1 MIGQTISNYHI
12 LEKLGEGGMGVVYK
26 AEDTKLKRTIALK
39 FLPPELAASAQDKAR
54 FVQEAQAASALN
66 HPNVCTIHDIQEH
79 DGQMFIVMEFVD
91 GQTLREK
98 MSSINPAKAID
109 VGVQIAEGLSA
120 AHEKGIVHRD
130 IKPENIMVRKD
141 GIVQIMDFG
150 LAKLRASRASR
161 LTKAGSTIGT
171 AGYMSPEQVQG
182 QETDHRS
189 DIFSLGVLL
198 YELFTGELPFKGVH
212 ETALMYEIVNVDPA
226 PMSVV
231 KPELDPE
238 LDRIVL
244 ECLQKEPDE
253 RYNSVKDIAKDLKRF
268 KRESSRQRMSRV
280 TAVRDVYKSS
290 AGVVQ
295 TGTIQSPAHTPS
307 AATEPAP
314 AKKKRPLLLASTT
327 AFFLLTTALFAF
339 LYWREPAKESNPVR
353 FIIPPPEK
361 GAFLGQAPVI
371 SPDGLKLVYAARD
384 SSGRSMLWL
393 RPLASLL
400 ATPVSGT
407 DDAIYPF
414 WSPDSRYIG
423 FFQNGKLRKV
433 EASGGPVQSLADA
446 PQARGGTWSSAGI
459 IVFAPNFGSGL
470 QQVPEAG
477 GTPTELTTLDSARR
491 EDSHRWASFLPDGR
505 HFVYLRRST
514 EDEKTGVFLGSLDS
528 RESSLLLP
536 IKSNA
541 IYASPGYLLFVM
553 ERSLMAQPF
562 DASKGTLSGQAFPIT
577 EDVGFDQTY
586 SFGLFSASSG
596 GVLALGLGA
605 GSTGNRQL
613 VWFDRSGKRLEK
625 AGTSGSNFDFCVSPD
640 EKRVVFRRVDPLTR
654 NNDLWIL
661 DLQRQTE
668 SRFTFSSAVDDDPVW
683 SSDGSRVF
691 FDSNPEGVA
700 NLYQKVGSGAGTEEL
715 LFKSPDGKFPMDC
728 SPDGRYLLFQQL
740 GQRTKE
746 DLWILPTGGD
756 RKPYPYVQSAAS
768 EYSGHFSPDG
778 RWIAYSSDES
788 GKYEV
793 YVQAFPLTQGKWQV
807 SISGG
812 AAPLWSK
819 DGKELFYLAPDKKVM
834 AVSVTG
840 RGTSFEQGI
849 PKPLFDT
856 DVDVYVA
863 AARYAVSKD
872 GKRFLINSS
881 VEGSSSKPIMIAL
894 DWAHGITR
902 K

>member
-1 MIGQTISNYHI
+1 MIGQTISHYHI

-26 AEDTKLKRTIALK
+26 AEDTKLKRIIALK
-39 FLPPELAASAQDKAR
+39 FLPPELAASDQDKAR

-91 GQTLREK
+91 GQTLRERK
-98 MSSINPAKAID
+98 GAINLAKAID
-109 VGVQIAEGLSA
+109 IGVQVAEGLAA

-130 IKPENIMVRKD
+130 IKPENIMIRKD

-161 LTKAGSTIGT
+161 LTKAGSTVGT

-212 ETALMYEIVNVDPA
+212 ETALMYEIVNVDPV
-226 PMSVV
+226 PMSAV
-231 KPELDPE
+231 KPEIDPE

-280 TAVRDVYKSS
+280 TAVRDVYKVPGAS
-290 AGVVQ
+290 AQ
-295 TGTIQSPAHTPS
+295 TPS
-307 AATEPAP
+307 LPPPEPAPAP
-314 AKKKRPLLLASTT
+314 AKKSRPVLLASTA
-327 AFFLLTTALFAF
+327 AFFLLTTALLAF
-339 LYWREPAKESNPVR
+339 LYWREPVKEVTPVR
-353 FIIPPPEK
+353 FTIPAPER
-361 GAFLGQAPVI
+361 GTFLGQVPII
-371 SPDGLKLVYAARD
+371 SPDGLKLVFAARD
-384 SSGRSMLWL
+384 SSGKSFLWL
-393 RPLASLL
+393 RPLASLI
-400 ATPVSGT
+400 ATPISGT
-407 DDAIYPF
+407 DDAFYPF

-423 FFQNGKLRKV
+423 FFQNGKLRKI

-446 PQARGGTWSSAGI
+446 PVGRGGTWGSAGM
-459 IVFAPNFGSGL
+459 IVFAPNFGGGL
-470 QQVPEAG
+470 QQVSDAG
-477 GTPTELTTLDSARR
+477 GTPTQTTVLDTTRR
-491 EDSHRWASFLPDGR
+491 EDSHRWPSFLPDGR
-505 HFVYLRRST
+505 HFVYLRRSS
-514 EDEKTGVFLGSLDS
+514 EDEKTGVYIGSLDS
-528 RESSLLLP
+528 KESSILLP

-541 IYASPGYLLFVM
+541 IYASPGFLLFVM

-577 EDVGFDQTY
+577 EDVAFDQTY
-586 SFGLFSASSG
+586 SFGLFSASST
-596 GVLALGLGA
+596 GVLALGMGS
-605 GSTGNRQL
+605 GSTSNRQL

-625 AGTSGSNFDFCVSPD
+625 AGTPGSVFDFCLSPD
-640 EKRVVFRRVDPLTR
+640 EKRVVFRRIDPQTR

-668 SRFTFSSAVDDDPVW
+668 SRFTFSSAVDDDPIW
-683 SSDGSRVF
+683 SSDGSKVY

-700 NLYQKVGSGAGTEEL
+700 NLYQKIGTGAGNEEV
-715 LFKSPDGKFPMDC
+715 LFKDGLGKYPMDC
-728 SPDGRYLLFQQL
+728 SPDGRYILFQHE
-740 GQRTKE
+740 GRTTKE
-746 DLWILPTGGD
+746 DLWLLPTVGE
-756 RKPYPYVQSAAS
+756 RKPFPYVQSAAS

-788 GKYEV
+788 GKFEV

-819 DGKELFYLAPDKKVM
+819 DGKELFYLAPDKKLMV
-834 AVSVTG
+834 VSVTG

-856 DVDVYVA
+856 DVDVYSA
-863 AARYAVSKD
+863 AARYQVSRD
-872 GKRFLINSS
+872 GKRFLINTP
-881 VEGSSSKPIMIAL
+881 VEGTSLKPIMLAL
-894 DWAHGITR
+894 NWAQGITR